1 MEKENQNYSPYW
13 LPSQTTEW
21 IVGLSMAVVVVLG
34 MWLGFGKDISLFD
47 GSSSSDAEEVT
58 VEETTV
64 EETAPAQTALEGF
77 CTLEGTMGRS
87 SAIRMSITVT
97 GGQVS
102 GSYVY
107 VKYNTP
113 ISLEGSYSAA
123 DNKLEIY
130 EYDNYGSQHGKFD
143 GYVSGTTYSGTFT
156 NFENYKETPFTLNIQ

>member
-47 GSSSSDAEEVT
+47 GSSSSDAEEV
-58 VEETTV
+58 VEEV
-64 EETAPAQTALEGF
+64 AEETAPAQTALEGF

>member
-47 GSSSSDAEEVT
+47 GSSSSDAEEV
-58 VEETTV
+58 VEEV
-64 EETAPAQTALEGF
+64 AEETAPAQTALEGF

-130 EYDNYGSQHGKFD
+130 EYDDYGSQHGKFD